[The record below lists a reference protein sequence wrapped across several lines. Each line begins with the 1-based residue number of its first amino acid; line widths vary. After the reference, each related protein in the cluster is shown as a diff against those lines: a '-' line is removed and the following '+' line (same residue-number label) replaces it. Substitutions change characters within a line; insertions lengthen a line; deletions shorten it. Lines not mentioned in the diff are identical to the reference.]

1 MGKASMKRARKR
13 GFTEAQ
19 EYTFGDNI
27 YNYLAC
33 GDGFITLNIQQNF
46 SNYILQI
53 HAIKVF
59 YRLDTDNGSSGIF
72 IY

>member
-33 GDGFITLNIQQNF
+33 GDGFITLNI
-46 SNYILQI
+46 
-53 HAIKVF
+53 
-59 YRLDTDNGSSGIF
+59 
-72 IY
+72 